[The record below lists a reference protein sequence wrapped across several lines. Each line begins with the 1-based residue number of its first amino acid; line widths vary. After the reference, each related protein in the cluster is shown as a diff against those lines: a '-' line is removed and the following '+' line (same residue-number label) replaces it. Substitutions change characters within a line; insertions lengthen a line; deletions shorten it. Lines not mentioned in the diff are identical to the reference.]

1 MALGEAAG
9 CAGARTW
16 QRIGVLAA
24 LVLLVIAAS
33 LLSHRFLTVPNL
45 MNVLR
50 QVSIVGILAIGMTF
64 VILTR
69 GIDLSVGSI
78 LGIAVVLFAGSM
90 DSRGM
95 IVAIPLGIGAA
106 ALAGLVNGVGVAY
119 GGLPRLHHDAR
130 HAVVRARARVHL
142 YRRHADPDQQ

>member
-1 MALGEAAG
+1 MRPRPGIARGATAI
-9 CAGARTW
+9 ARTW
-16 QRIGVLAA
+16 QRLGVLAA
-24 LVLLVIAAS
+24 LILLVIAAS
-33 LLSHRFLTVPNL
+33 FLSHRFLTVPNL

-64 VILTR
+64 VILAR

-95 IVAIPLGIGAA
+95 LVAIPLGMGAA
-106 ALAGLVNGVGVAY
+106 ALAGLVNGIGVAY
-119 GGLPRLHHDAR
+119 GGCRPSS
-130 HAVVRARARVHL
+130 
-142 YRRHADPDQQ
+142 